1 MVSPANQNSS
11 MLRLVFEI
19 SRRAIL
25 DKKHRRKLLGSETIR
40 GQYSILDDISA
51 SQFIQKELY
60 VKLLPIDK
68 SSLYNFLR
76 LFMHSKKKLTPNPMN
91 NCIRYQNYPYNINY
105 PLTRKKPLETVSSAA
120 AVTESPCTPA
130 SHSDSIQK
138 E

>member
-1 MVSPANQNSS
+1 MVSPANQNSA

-25 DKKHRRKLLGSETIR
+25 DQKHRRKLLGSETIR

-51 SQFIQKELY
+51 SKFIQKELY
-60 VKLLPIDK
+60 VKLLPLDK

-76 LFMHSKKKLTPNPMN
+76 LFRHGKKKLTPNPMN
-91 NCIRYQNYPYNINY
+91 SCIHYQNYPYNINY
-105 PLTRKKPLETVSSAA
+105 PLTRKKSVGTVFSGA
-120 AVTESPCTPA
+120 AVTESPCTPP
-130 SHSDSIQK
+130 SHSDLIQK